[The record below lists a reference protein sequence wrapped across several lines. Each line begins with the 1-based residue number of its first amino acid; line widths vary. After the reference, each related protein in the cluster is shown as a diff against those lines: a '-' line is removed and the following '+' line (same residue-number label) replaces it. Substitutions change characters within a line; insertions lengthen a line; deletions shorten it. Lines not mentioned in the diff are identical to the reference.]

1 MTARSDFRFFSHHQ
15 VRWAEVDMQQVVFNG
30 HYLQWIDDAMTDYW
44 RALAVPYAQSMA
56 LLRGEW
62 YVRKAELLY
71 HAPATLDDWLAIGL
85 AMRRIGNSSLHIDV
99 GIFRGEKLLTQA
111 QMVYVFADPSTH
123 TARPVP
129 EALRQALAD
138 FEAGESVVQVRTGSW
153 QSLGDAAAAVRK
165 AVFVDEQGFAL
176 EEEWDGLDAQA
187 LHCVLFNCL
196 QMPVAVG
203 RMLVHA
209 PGIARVGRMCVVKA
223 LRGMAYGAQVLAALE
238 QAART
243 RGDRQIVLH
252 AQLAAQSFYR
262 RQGYQPHG
270 EVFDEAGAPHIEMV
284 KSLQD

>member
-1 MTARSDFRFFSHHQ
+1 MMARSDFRFFSHHQ

-30 HYLQWIDDAMTDYW
+30 HYLRWIDDAMTGYW

-56 LLRGEW
+56 LLQGQW

-71 HAPATLDDWLAIGL
+71 HAPATLDDRLAIGVG
-85 AMRRIGNSSLHIDV
+85 MRRIDRSALHVDV
-99 GIFRGEKLLTQA
+99 GVFRGENLLTQA
-111 QMVYVFADPSTH
+111 HMVYAFGDAGTRMDK
-123 TARPVP
+123 PVP
-129 EALRQALAD
+129 EALRQAVAA
-138 FEAGESVVQVRTGSW
+138 FEAGEPVVQVRTGNW
-153 QSLGDAAAAVRK
+153 QSLGEAAAAVRK

-203 RMLVHA
+203 RMLEHG

-252 AQLAAQSFYR
+252 AQLAAQGFYR
-262 RQGYQPHG
+262 RQGYRPHG

-284 KSLQD
+284 KTLQ